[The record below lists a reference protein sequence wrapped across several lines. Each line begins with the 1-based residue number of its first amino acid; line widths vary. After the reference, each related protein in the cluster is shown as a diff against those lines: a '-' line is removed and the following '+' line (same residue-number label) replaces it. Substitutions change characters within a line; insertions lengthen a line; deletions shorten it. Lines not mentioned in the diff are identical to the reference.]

1 MKGNNFLGW
10 WSYTTA
16 GQVNSGD
23 TEFMSLKFYK
33 IRLGHSKRG
42 SNITRR
48 AQIADPCICRQE
60 NTCLSPKD
68 SLTHQVLWANW
79 LTLLNTEASLSSW
92 PVTLFCR
99 TGQPYQILDKHRLC
113 HARTW
118 SFFLYSKLVTFRV
131 MISSAVHGYQYAK
144 VLTQT
149 HLNIP
154 FNLIFSFPKKNMPDI
169 NKQMLRLCKR
179 LSFINIFIINKVT
192 LIWPVKC

>member
-1 MKGNNFLGW
+1 MGWENKKAPVSWVWKETTFWVGEVTQLLGR
-10 WSYTTA
+10 SIRETL
-16 GQVNSGD
+16 SS
-23 TEFMSLKFYK
+23 MSQKFYK

-48 AQIADPCICRQE
+48 AQITDPCICRQE

-92 PVTLFCR
+92 PVTLVCR

-118 SFFLYSKLVTFRV
+118 TFFLYSKLVTFRV
-131 MISSAVHGYQYAK
+131 LISSAAHGYQHAEG
-144 VLTQT
+144 LTQT

-169 NKQMLRLCKR
+169 NK
-179 LSFINIFIINKVT
+179 
-192 LIWPVKC
+192 